1 MKEKKNLMK
10 LRVIIRNKRIE
21 RMGEKMRK
29 NGIRKKDREIIEE
42 IKKIRI
48 FFKDRLNIGKREIEI
63 EEIVIEELIESKV
76 EIWVEKERI
85 MIGVEKKDM
94 IGGK

>member
-76 EIWVEKERI
+76 EIRVEKERI